1 MSTELS
7 RVKTY
12 NSRKKN
18 ARKKPPL
25 PAQDGNQP
33 VIEKSR
39 RERLK
44 TAGATLSRVKARKE
58 RSEAPK
64 PEEEVRGKSAPLE
77 PPGSF
82 RSRSARHKAGHGRV
96 QNAGGEEDGT
106 PSRTDKYT
114 SRKIVVSK
122 YFTNSLFF
130 LFLVLTM
137 FLVYWGVKGA
147 PPLEDLW

>member
-12 NSRKKN
+12 KSRKKN

-33 VIEKSR
+33 VAGTSR

-64 PEEEVRGKSAPLE
+64 PEEEVREQSAPFE
-77 PPGSF
+77 PTGSF
-82 RSRSARHKAGHGRV
+82 RSRSARHKAGHERV

>member
-1 MSTELS
+1 M
-7 RVKTY
+7 
-12 NSRKKN
+12 
-18 ARKKPPL
+18 

-64 PEEEVRGKSAPLE
+64 QEEEVREKIAPFE
-77 PPGSF
+77 PTGSF